1 MAEELPM
8 YSLANIQAAAAEFG
22 RGFNYNYYRP
32 LHVAVLKG
40 DWEIAEKF
48 FNDDPGALTSR
59 ITTVAMTP
67 LHVAALGRQWQ
78 IAEKLVQLMPP
89 DALAM
94 QDLVGCTALHY
105 VAMNGGLNVAKAL
118 VTKNHSL
125 TQITSLA
132 GQTPLLYAI
141 TFSRSK
147 EFVRYLALATT
158 DDAPACPFS
167 GPSARYLVILLTAAG
182 FHDITLDLLQLYPNL
197 ATVADENGSYILNV
211 LSKMPSD
218 FPSGS
223 KLGFWERLIY
233 HIVPVELDYSP
244 PSNLKGDLEYPRGTS
259 SNHQCYFGS
268 IIWKAIEN
276 LVTSIKMLR
285 DTKLRHKSAVRLV
298 EYLCSKALMANGND
312 SQFWQSFV
320 GGSILFNATSSG
332 IVEILTICLQYFPDL
347 MWDYIPNEGY
357 IIHAAIKNRQ
367 EKIFNLLCNMPISKT
382 FVLVLDESQKS
393 TSHLAARLAPP
404 TQLGSIPGTAFQMQR
419 ELQWFKEVEKLDHP
433 LHKQVKNNG
442 GKTPWQLFREEH
454 KGLHEQGEKWMRDT
468 SNCWIYHP
476 QRLW

>member
-298 EYLCSKALMANGND
+298 EYLCSKALMANG
-312 SQFWQSFV
+312 
-320 GGSILFNATSSG
+320 
-332 IVEILTICLQYFPDL
+332 
-347 MWDYIPNEGY
+347 Y

-433 LHKQVKNNG
+433 LHKQGSIILKDFGNAVEVM
-442 GKTPWQLFREEH
+442 GKKTSPNYF
-454 KGLHEQGEKWMRDT
+454 LH
-468 SNCWIYHP
+468 
-476 QRLW
+476 